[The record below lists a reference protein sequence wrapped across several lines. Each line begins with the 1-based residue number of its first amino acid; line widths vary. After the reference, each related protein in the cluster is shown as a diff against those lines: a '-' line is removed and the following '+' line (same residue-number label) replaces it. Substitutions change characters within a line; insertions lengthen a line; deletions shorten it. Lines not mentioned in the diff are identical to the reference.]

1 MSTKRKQCK
10 KCLRYLPV
18 TKFYRHPTTADGLFP
33 CCKAD
38 HARAALCRYR
48 ERPEVR
54 RRAKE
59 WARRWKKQNPL
70 KAKAQQAAAAANGRA
85 AKRGLPGRLT
95 GRDVIRAWE
104 SSGYRCA
111 VCKKDLSKKDGDLS
125 LDHQHPLEFGGPNTP
140 NNLRA
145 ACRSCNAK
153 EYWKWKREHGQKRAA

>member
-10 KCLRYLPV
+10 KCLRILSV
-18 TKFYRHPTTADGLFP
+18 KKFYRHPTTADRLFP

-70 KAKAQQAAAAANGRA
+70 KAKAQQAAAEANRRA
-85 AKRGLPGRLT
+85 AKRGVPGRLT
-95 GRDVIRAWE
+95 GRDVIGAWE
-104 SSGYRCA
+104 ASGYRCA

-145 ACRSCNAK
+145 VCRSCNAK
-153 EYWKWKREHGQKRAA
+153 EYWKWWRECGGKRAA